1 MTTRRLFLKLSG
13 AALATPALLGKAS
26 AQAVTL
32 RSADTHPDGYPTV
45 EAVKFMGRLVEER
58 TQGRIR
64 IQVFHSSQL
73 GQEADTITQTRLGVL
88 DMNRINLGPLNN
100 LAAQTAVPAL
110 PFIFRSVAHMRA
122 VVDGDIGRS
131 ILTALEPHD
140 LIGLGYYDSG
150 ARSFYNGRRPINRP
164 ADMAGLK
171 IRVQQSDLF
180 VSLVQALGANPTPM
194 PFGEVFSALQ
204 TGVIDGAENNW
215 PSYESTRHFEVSRFY
230 SMTEHSMSPEVLVMS
245 KRAWDRLAAPDRE
258 IIRAAARESVPHMR
272 GLWDARERTARQTV
286 ESRGAAVNTVE
297 KQAFIDAMR
306 PVYARF
312 AATPELQALVTR
324 IQAVAG

>member
-1 MTTRRLFLKLSG
+1 VS
-13 AALATPALLGKAS
+13 
-26 AQAVTL
+26 
-32 RSADTHPDGYPTV
+32 
-45 EAVKFMGRLVEER
+45 
-58 TQGRIR
+58 
-64 IQVFHSSQL
+64 
-73 GQEADTITQTRLGVL
+73 
-88 DMNRINLGPLNN
+88 
-100 LAAQTAVPAL
+100 
-110 PFIFRSVAHMRA
+110 HMRA
-122 VVDGDIGRS
+122 VMDGDIGRS
-131 ILTALEPHD
+131 ILTSLEPHD

-230 SMTEHSMSPEVLVMS
+230 SMTEQSMSPEVLVLS